1 MSPDAARLLG
11 QFIRAHRERLAP
23 PARAFGRR
31 RTPGWRREELA
42 DAAGVSMTWVT
53 FLEQGRQVSAS
64 ANALARLAQ
73 ALQLTAA
80 ERATL
85 FELAGR
91 RDPELLDPPAGEL
104 AGELLALPGLMAV
117 PAYLLDRCWDLK
129 AWNSGAEN
137 LFAGWL
143 DQSAERYNLLEFVF
157 LAPLA
162 RTLIADWPVRAQRL
176 VAEFRSDFA
185 RHPADQPLQERV
197 EELSAASQE
206 FSRCWQAQA
215 VQYREGGERSF
226 FKGAVEQRFMQSTL
240 VPSAAKDCKLV
251 CLQPLSQA

>member
-1 MSPDAARLLG
+1 MTPDAARLLG

-42 DAAGVSMTWVT
+42 DAAGVSITWVT

-64 ANALARLAQ
+64 ANALARLAL

-91 RDPELLDPPAGEL
+91 RDPELTDPPAAAL
-104 AGELLALPGLMAV
+104 SPSLLALPGLLAV
-117 PAYLLDRCWDLK
+117 PAYLLDRCWYIQ
-129 AWNSGAEN
+129 AWNSGAER
-137 LFAGWL
+137 LFAPWL
-143 DQSAERYNLLEFVF
+143 DQQAEGHNLLEFVF
-157 LAPLA
+157 LSPLA
-162 RTLIADWPVRAQRL
+162 RRLIADWPVRSERL
-176 VAEFRSDFA
+176 VAEFRNDFA
-185 RHPADQPLQERV
+185 RHPGDPALLALVEKLNGQSAD
-197 EELSAASQE
+197 

-215 VQYREGGERSF
+215 VQYREGGERGFCRQGKVLSF
-226 FKGAVEQRFMQSTL
+226 IQTTL
-240 VPSAAKDCKLV
+240 VPSAAPDCKLV
-251 CLQPLSQA
+251 CLSPVAGQ